1 MESLINF
8 SYRRLKYGQ
17 FKVTYRSP
25 KTGKTWTF
33 ITDNSQLIDA
43 VFNTEEDEVK
53 QKDLQYL
60 KKACKQGHL

>member
-8 SYRRLKYGQ
+8 SYSRLKYGQ

-25 KTGKTWTF
+25 KTGKEWTF
-33 ITDNSQLIDA
+33 ITDNSHLIDA